1 MAIMLSLF
9 SDAEMSGLS
18 SLRSDAPAAPAAS
31 IVDPCKACALKG
43 LCGDDCGMHLF
54 ELDAP
59 YPPVTKFPNLNSFI
73 KFKKHYGWL

>member
-18 SLRSDAPAAPAAS
+18 YLHSDAQVAPVAS

-54 ELDAP
+54 PLDAP

>member
-18 SLRSDAPAAPAAS
+18 SLRSEATAAPAAS
-31 IVDPCKACALKG
+31 VVDPCKACALKG
-43 LCGDDCGMHLF
+43 LCGDDCGMHLYP
-54 ELDAP
+54 LDAP

>member
-18 SLRSDAPAAPAAS
+18 SLRSEAPAAPAAS
-31 IVDPCKACALKG
+31 VVNPCKACALKG

-54 ELDAP
+54 PLDAP
-59 YPPVTKFPNLNSFI
+59 YPPVTKFPNLNYFI

>member
-18 SLRSDAPAAPAAS
+18 SLRSEAQAAPAAGV
-31 IVDPCKACALKG
+31 VDPCKACALKG
-43 LCGDDCGMHLF
+43 LCDDDCGMHLF
-54 ELDAP
+54 PLDAP

>member
-1 MAIMLSLF
+1 MATILSLF

-18 SLRSDAPAAPAAS
+18 SLRSESTAAAAAS
-31 IVDPCKACALKG
+31 VVDPCKACVLKG

-54 ELDAP
+54 PLDAP

-73 KFKKHYGWL
+73 EFKKHYGWL